1 MNQQLKEKL
10 QSLPELPGVYLMKD
24 DADRIL
30 YVGKSGSLRQ
40 RVRSYFQS
48 SGDLSPKI
56 RWLVSKI
63 HDLETIV
70 VNSELESLILECNLI
85 KRHRPYFNMKYRDD
99 KRYPMLEISTGEVYP
114 KIRVVRRPVNHRH
127 RYFGPFPDAGA
138 LRRTIKILKK
148 VFQIRTCRQDMKKV
162 LERPCLDYYIG
173 LCSAPCSRF
182 ASPEEYRRQVDQAID
197 FLEGRTEH
205 LLTKLKAEMAEEA
218 EKLNFERCAR
228 LRDMLADL
236 ERTLAQQDVVTNRE
250 EDEDFVSLIA
260 DPSSDLACAQVLQVR
275 EGKLQGHRSFV
286 LQEPASSS
294 LESSLASFIQQYYL
308 EQTFFPNSICCG
320 GTPSDRSL
328 LEEWLTQKAGRKVV
342 IRDSVRGHR
351 RKMLQLAEKNA
362 NQTLQLELS
371 RPGRSSDARRKALDL
386 LAEALQLDKPPW
398 RMECVDISNFQGR
411 QAVGSLVVFEQG
423 LPRVDLYRRFRI
435 RSGDTPDDF
444 RMMREVLT
452 RRFAREQTLANR
464 SDLEAGDAGEKESR
478 QGWGLP
484 DLLIVDGGKGQLG
497 VAVEVLAEF
506 GLSSKVA
513 VAGLAKENEWLFLP
527 GRTDPVII
535 DRRSAALL
543 CVTHMRDETHRFAI
557 TYHRNVR
564 KKAFKKSL
572 LDDAP
577 GIGAGRKQ
585 TLLKAF
591 GSLKKLSD
599 ASPQELGKVGGLG
612 PKLAQ
617 SLYDFLRKN
626 APLPKNELS

>member
-1 MNQQLKEKL
+1 MNQRLKEKL

-24 DADRIL
+24 EADRIL

-48 SGDLSPKI
+48 SSDLSPKI

-99 KRYPMLEISTGEVYP
+99 KRYPMLEISTGEIYP

-127 RYFGPFPDAGA
+127 RYFGPYPDAGA

-173 LCSAPCSRF
+173 LCSAPCSRY

-197 FLEGRTEH
+197 FLEGRTDQ
-205 LLTKLKAEMAEEA
+205 LLGKLKAEMNEEA

-236 ERTLAQQDVVTNRE
+236 ERTLAQQDVVTNRD
-250 EDEDFVSLIA
+250 EDEDFVALVA
-260 DPSSDLACAQVLQVR
+260 DPNSDLACAQVLQVR

-294 LESSLASFIQQYYL
+294 VETSLAAFIQQYYL
-308 EQTFFPNSICCG
+308 EQTFLPVSICCS
-320 GTPSDRSL
+320 TAPSDQPL
-328 LEEWLTQKAGRKVV
+328 LEEWLTQKAGRKVT
-342 IRDSVRGHR
+342 IRDSVRAHR

-371 RPGRSSDARRKALDL
+371 RPGRSSDTRRKAMDM
-386 LAEALQLDKPPW
+386 LAEALQLEKAPW

-452 RRFAREQTLANR
+452 RRFSRELNSTAPEL
-464 SDLEAGDAGEKESR
+464 SEPTEKEAKS
-478 QGWGLP
+478 GWGLP

-506 GLSSKVA
+506 GLTTKVA
-513 VAGLAKENEWLFLP
+513 VAGLAKENEWLFVP
-527 GRTDPVII
+527 GQSDPVVL

-577 GIGAGRKQ
+577 GIGVGRKQ

-591 GSLKKLSD
+591 GSLKKLS
-599 ASPQELGKVGGLG
+599 AATPQELSKVAGLG

-617 SLYDFLRKN
+617 SLYEFLQSKRTKEN
-626 APLPKNELS
+626 DLD